1 MEIFYSEGGE
11 VLAQGVQRGCER
23 PIPGGTQDQVGWGC
37 RQPDVVVGNP
47 THGREL
53 EHYDPCGPFQPKPLY
68 DSHAHFIMTSNVNFY
83 LHKKSLSQ
91 VSKSP
96 SKNPMICLRK
106 QKENN

>member
-47 THGREL
+47 THGREV
-53 EHYDPCGPFQPKPLY
+53 G
-68 DSHAHFIMTSNVNFY
+68 T
-83 LHKKSLSQ
+83 
-91 VSKSP
+91 
-96 SKNPMICLRK
+96 R
-106 QKENN
+106 